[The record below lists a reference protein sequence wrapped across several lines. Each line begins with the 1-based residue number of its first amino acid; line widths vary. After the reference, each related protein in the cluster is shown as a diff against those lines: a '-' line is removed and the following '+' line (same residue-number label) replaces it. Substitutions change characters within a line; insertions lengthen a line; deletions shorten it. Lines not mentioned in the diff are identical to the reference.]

1 MSDQNAIHDRI
12 LKLLNMTEENG
23 CTEDEAETAMRMAAG
38 LMARHG
44 INEDQINARA
54 GQKTTRSATRKRY
67 SAKLQNHQVILAQ
80 AAAVLYGCEVWT
92 YSSGKFGIE
101 FVGRQENID
110 LAQDT
115 MFWLIRQVDFIY
127 KAALPKGLTQRDRKK
142 YRDSF
147 KDHCALRVH
156 QRAIDL
162 VNELKMN
169 EQAAQ
174 SATGSTALVV
184 ANHFAVLAEEINEVK
199 KVVRFSSRRSRGSG
213 VRQGWGASEG
223 YAAGDKVQL
232 KKGGDIAPGSRKL
245 LS

>member
-1 MSDQNAIHDRI
+1 MSDQTAIHDRI

-23 CTEDEAETAMRMAAG
+23 CTEDEAETALRMAAG

-54 GQKTTRSATRKRY
+54 GQSKRSATRKRY
-67 SAKLQNHQVILAQ
+67 SSRLQNHQVILAQ
-80 AAAVLYGCEVWT
+80 AAAVIYGCEVWT
-92 YSSGKFGIE
+92 YSGGKFGIE

-127 KAALPKGLTQRDRKK
+127 KAALPKGLSQHDRKK

-156 QRAIDL
+156 QRAISL
-162 VNELKMN
+162 IEELKAN
-169 EQAAQ
+169 EQTAHA
-174 SATGSTALVV
+174 ATGSTAIVV

-199 KVVRFSSRRSRGSG
+199 STVRFSRRPARGSG
-213 VRQGWGASEG
+213 VRQGWGAAEG

-232 KKGGDIAPGSRKL
+232 KKAGDLNTGSRKL